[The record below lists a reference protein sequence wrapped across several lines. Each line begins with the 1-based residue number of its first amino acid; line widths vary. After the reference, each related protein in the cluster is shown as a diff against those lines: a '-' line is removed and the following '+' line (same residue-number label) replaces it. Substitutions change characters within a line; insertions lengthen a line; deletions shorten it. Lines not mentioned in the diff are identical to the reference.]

1 MTLGRKVKAAA
12 AGIMAAAAGIM
23 ADTDTLGFVDEHAPV
38 EWTPEKALV
47 SFGTEV
53 KALGDGKIGGYLI
66 RHSDETEPDLSELN
80 DWFHEGTY
88 LGAREGNGVDVTIN
102 HGIPLK
108 NSQDPEEKKSFEEL
122 AAHLLPPIKTRRDKV
137 GLFAETI
144 ANMADEYDRMVYDLA
159 QKGKLRW
166 SSGAVGHL
174 VKRTP
179 MPNGTNRVDQWII
192 GEAALTPIPAEP
204 RLGNVIP
211 IKAYADLLTKAEQPA
226 PKDAQ
231 GTPSAI
237 APVSTVQPKQ
247 ETKMADEVP
256 AANAELTATLK
267 QLMEAVT
274 GIRGEVDKLKAEPPV
289 KTAGIAQII
298 ADSQA
303 PAVKVGAKE
312 SMADE
317 QLHALKS
324 YLANAFGKDEWKAH
338 QRKVEV
344 SSAKELAA
352 WHELVHDPLNPYKQQ
367 DYQAAMKASIVEG
380 TASLGGNLV
389 PTLYSNTVVA
399 NLKENSIVRQA
410 GAYQFPVSGT
420 NSFSVATLTRSGS
433 APIATE
439 LAAASQMEPTFGA
452 QVFTA
457 YAYRARYIA
466 AREAML
472 DTRIP
477 LEPLLMENASWQL
490 IQSENNHLA
499 IGTGSSQPAGIA
511 VGASTLGVSPGS
523 TVAIAF
529 ASASGSDNV
538 YEVYHGLPYQ
548 YRAGACWFA
557 ADSTI
562 KAIRKIRTGG
572 GGAASLGDYFWRPGG
587 AGDPSS
593 DMLLGRPL
601 YPLNNMATSG
611 STGAVLIFGDPR
623 FFWISDFNNGGMD
636 FQILNELYAASAAVG
651 WWFWKRFDSHLMVGE
666 SVVGL
671 KLLS

>member
-1 MTLGRKVKAAA
+1 MYQHGMDGTLKSRVIGQGKLKKDDVGVWVEAQLSMR
-12 AGIMAAAAGIM
+12 
-23 ADTDTLGFVDEHAPV
+23 DEY
-38 EWTPEKALV
+38 EKA
-47 SFGTEV
+47 
-53 KALGDGKIGGYLI
+53 IY
-66 RHSDETEPDLSELN
+66 
-80 DWFHEGTY
+80 
-88 LGAREGNGVDVTIN
+88 
-102 HGIPLK
+102 
-108 NSQDPEEKKSFEEL
+108 EL
-122 AAHLLPPIKTRRDKV
+122 A
-137 GLFAETI
+137 E
-144 ANMADEYDRMVYDLA
+144 
-159 QKGKLRW
+159 KGKLGW
-166 SSGAVGHL
+166 SSGTAGHL
-174 VKRTP
+174 VE
-179 MPNGTNRVDQWII
+179 RVPA
-192 GEAALTPIPAEP
+192 GKAAFIKAWPLGLDASLTPTPAEP
-204 RLGNVIP
+204 RNAAIP
-211 IKAYADLLTKAEQPA
+211 MKAYADLLTQAERPA
-226 PKDAQ
+226 PNGAQ
-231 GTPSAI
+231 ETPAI
-237 APVSTVQPKQ
+237 APVSTQPKK
-247 ETKMADEVP
+247 EIKMADDTP
-256 AANAELTATLK
+256 AVNAELTAVLK
-267 QLMEAVT
+267 QLTETVT
-274 GIRGEVDKLKAEPPV
+274 GIRADVDKIKAEPPV
-289 KTAGIAQII
+289 KTAGVAQILE
-298 ADSQA
+298 AGQA
-303 PAVKVGAKE
+303 PAVKIGPKE
-312 SMADE
+312 SIADE
-317 QLHALKS
+317 QLAALKS
-324 YLANAFGKDEWKAH
+324 YLANEIGKDEWAKHQRDVKAH
-338 QRKVEV
+338 
-344 SSAKELAA
+344 SGNELKA
-352 WHELVHDPLNPYKQQ
+352 WSDLVHDPLDPYKRRA
-367 DYQAAMKASIVEG
+367 YEEAMKASIVEG

-410 GAYQFPVSGT
+410 GAYQFPVAGT

-439 LAAASQMEPTFGA
+439 LASGSQMEPTFGA

-466 AREAML
+466 SRESML
-472 DTRIP
+472 DSRIP
-477 LEPLLMENASWQL
+477 LESLLMENAAWQL
-490 IQSENNHLA
+490 TQSENNHLA

-548 YRAGACWFA
+548 YRARACWFA
-557 ADSTI
+557 HDSTI

-623 FFWISDFNNGGMD
+623 FFWVADFNNGGMD

-651 WWFWKRFDSHLMVGE
+651 WWFWKRLDSHLMVAD